1 FNTTG
6 YENAAFGE
14 QALSGSIDGHY
25 NTAIGCRALWS
36 VNQTAGGD
44 VGYGHG
50 NNNTAV
56 GYESLREIT
65 TGSSNVGVGMHALR
79 VNSSGSNNIAMG
91 NYSLTSNTTGGG
103 NVAIGDQALYSNT
116 EGGNNVAVGNGA
128 LRNSTTTDY
137 VNIAVGTN
145 ALYSNTTG
153 GLNTAVGTN
162 TLQSNTTGF
171 TNVAIGYNAL
181 QSNTEGGDNTANGYY
196 AMENNIRGSENCA
209 YGAYALYG
217 NTTGS
222 DNTAIG
228 HSALYNNIT
237 GFGNTAVGVYAN
249 TGNCG
254 NDNIAIGDMAYA
266 GSNNSTAIGAYAQT
280 TADNQVM
287 IGNSSVTSI
296 RGYVPWTTI
305 SDGRVKKNIRS
316 DVPGLAFIK
325 LLQPVTYNLD
335 TDAADKILKSG
346 KAQENENDSLPPALA
361 AAQTKAREA
370 QLKRKQTGFV
380 AQDVEK
386 AAQSIG
392 YDFSGVDAD
401 ESGAGLYGLRY
412 SEFIVPLVKAV
423 QELSAQN
430 DAKDSMI
437 VSMQHRIDQ
446 LEEGNDATTV
456 SALKQQVETL
466 TGLVNQ
472 LLEKGNNPSPD
483 AKNLFILG
491 ASLEQNFPNP
501 FNHSTT
507 IKYTLPQEAR
517 SGKIVIADLSGRV
530 FKQIPISKPGSGS
543 VTIEGGSLYAGTYYY
558 SLYVD
563 NTLIDTKKMVLT
575 K

>member
-36 VNQTAGGD
+36 VNQTANGD

-103 NVAIGDQALYSNT
+103 NIAIGDQALYSNI
-116 EGGNNVAVGNGA
+116 EGNDNVAIGNGA
-128 LRNSTTTDY
+128 LQNNT
-137 VNIAVGTN
+137 IAW
-145 ALYSNTTG
+145 
-153 GLNTAVGTN
+153 
-162 TLQSNTTGF
+162 
-171 TNVAIGYNAL
+171 TNVAIGTYAL
-181 QSNTEGGDNTANGYY
+181 QADTEGGDNVATGMNALNHNTIGEANTATGSNALY
-196 AMENNIRGSENCA
+196 NNMTG
-209 YGAYALYG
+209 YG
-217 NTTGS
+217 NTATGAGALTGNES
-222 DNTAIG
+222 GNCNTAIG
-228 HSALYNNIT
+228 FQADISGDNLNN
-237 GFGNTAVGVYAN
+237 A
-249 TGNCG
+249 
-254 NDNIAIGDMAYA
+254 
-266 GSNNSTAIGAYAQT
+266 TAIGYGANA
-280 TADNQVM
+280 TASNQVM

-335 TDAADKILKSG
+335 LDAADKILKSG
-346 KAQENENDSLPPALA
+346 KAQENENDSLQASDPVDMKAR
-361 AAQTKAREA
+361 AAQ
-370 QLKRKQTGFV
+370 QKRKQTGFV

-423 QELSAQN
+423 QELSDQN
-430 DAKDSMI
+430 DAKDAAIASLQNQ
-437 VSMQHRIDQ
+437 VDE
-446 LEEGNDATTV
+446 LTELVKGLLKEE
-456 SALKQQVETL
+456 
-466 TGLVNQ
+466 NQ
-472 LLEKGNNPSPD
+472 PSPD
-483 AKNLFILG
+483 AKAVSIPN

-501 FNHSTT
+501 FNHSAT
-507 IKYTLPQEAR
+507 IYYTLPQTFR
-517 SGKIVIADLSGRV
+517 SSKIVIADISGRV
-530 FKQIPISKPGSGS
+530 LKQIPVTQPGRGY
-543 VTIEGGSLYAGTYYY
+543 VTIEAGSLFAGTYYY

-563 NTLIDTKKMVLT
+563 NTLVDTKKMTVT